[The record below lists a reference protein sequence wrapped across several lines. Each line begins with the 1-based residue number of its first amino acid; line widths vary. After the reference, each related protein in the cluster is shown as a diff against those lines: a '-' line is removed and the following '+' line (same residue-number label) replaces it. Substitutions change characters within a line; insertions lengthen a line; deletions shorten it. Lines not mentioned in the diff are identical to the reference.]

1 MASPWSNSHPSQ
13 PLILGLAAAAVVFL
27 TAALSCGTLYVR
39 GRESLIDEVRSDLR
53 RTAVVAAAAIDSHL
67 HRQLTDPSQEE
78 SPAYQQAVA
87 PLRKILRSTTSI
99 RFIYTCV
106 LKDGN
111 VYFVLDPTPKGDADG
126 DGVED
131 HSALMDRY
139 DEANEAMRAVLAG
152 GPAASDQEPVTDRW
166 GTTISGYAPFH
177 DDLGNT
183 VGGVGVD
190 IDLDTYEQRVGGMQ
204 SAMGLGALLALACSI
219 LVGVV
224 VARFASSLRLARFLA
239 DENAKVLKAERLVAE
254 RANRSKDEFLAVM
267 THEIRTPLNAVIGLA
282 DLLIAGDPDDEQ
294 RHHLATIRTSGEHL
308 LSMINDIL
316 DHSKIDAGHM
326 TLEELPFSPKESA
339 DEVVSL
345 LKGAANAKGLRLE
358 LVIDGPVSERVIGD
372 PVRLRQVLLNL
383 VSNAVKFTNTGGVTI
398 TVRATHPGGAITFS
412 VIDTGVG
419 MDEASRAR
427 VFKPFTQGDSSIN
440 RRFGGTGLGLSIS
453 QRLVKLMGGIISV
466 ESAPGR
472 GTAFAF
478 TLPLRATDRPTT
490 SIMRTTPIAQVPSF
504 RGRVLVVDD
513 REINRQVAVAMVKR
527 LGLEVEEAADGRAA
541 LDRLAKGGIDLVL
554 MDCQMP
560 ELDGIATT
568 AELRLHEGAKQRLPV
583 IALSAAVT
591 PSDRERCRQAG
602 MDGFLAK
609 PIRLDLLAGELSRF
623 LHIKNAESAPNTD
636 RSAGVVVLDRQ
647 VIATLRSLDAKPAGF
662 MHMVDT
668 YLRESSGAIAA
679 IIFDGVAA
687 RRDGLSER
695 AHAMKGA
702 ALTIGLMRLAQVLDT
717 IERLALAGDDQA
729 LAGAAVDLGQIYSEG
744 VEALRIERDRSPS
757 VSSN

>member
-1 MASPWSNSHPSQ
+1 M
-13 PLILGLAAAAVVFL
+13 VVFG
-27 TAALSCGTLYVR
+27 TAALSGGTLYVR
-39 GRESLIDEVRSDLR
+39 GREALIEEVRSDLR
-53 RTAVVAAAAIDSHL
+53 RTAVVAAASIDSKL
-67 HRQLTDPSQEE
+67 HQQLTDPAQEDG
-78 SPAYQQAVA
+78 PAYQQAVA
-87 PLRKILRSTTSI
+87 PLRNILRSTTSI

-106 LKDGN
+106 LKDGH

-131 HSALMDRY
+131 HSFLMDRY
-139 DEANEAMRAVLAG
+139 DEANPVLRAVLAG
-152 GPAASDQEPVTDRW
+152 GPAATDQEPITDRW

-183 VGGVGVD
+183 IGGVGVD
-190 IDLDTYEQRVGGMQ
+190 IDLDTYNKRLGGIF
-204 SAMGLGALLALACSI
+204 SALGIGALLALACSALI
-219 LVGVV
+219 GVV
-224 VARFASSLRLARFLA
+224 AARSAASLRHARLQA
-239 DENAKVLKAERLVAE
+239 EENAKVLKAERLAAE

-326 TLEELPFSPKESA
+326 TLEELPFSPKESVE
-339 DEVVSL
+339 EVVSL
-345 LKGAANAKGLRLE
+345 LQESANSKGLRLE
-358 LVIDGPVSERVIGD
+358 LVVDGPVSERVIGD
-372 PVRLRQVLLNL
+372 PVRLRQVLINL
-383 VSNAVKFTNTGGVTI
+383 VSNAVKFTTAGGVTI
-398 TVRATHPGGAITFS
+398 TMRASHPGGAITFS
-412 VIDTGVG
+412 VVDTGVG

-453 QRLVKLMGGIISV
+453 QRLVKLMGGVISV

-490 SIMRTTPIAQVPSF
+490 SIMRATPIDQVPSF
-504 RGRVLVVDD
+504 QGRVLVVDD

-527 LGLEVEEAADGRAA
+527 LGLEVEEVADGRAA

-560 ELDGIATT
+560 ELDGVATT
-568 AELRLHEGAKQRLPV
+568 AELRLHEDPSKRLPV

-591 PSDRERCRQAG
+591 PTDRERCRQAG

-609 PIRLDLLAGELSRF
+609 PVRLDLLAGELSRF
-623 LHIKNAESAPNTD
+623 LHIKEGTPSPDVGGPT
-636 RSAGVVVLDRQ
+636 GGMVVLDRQ

-662 MHMVDT
+662 VHMVDT
-668 YLRESSGAIAA
+668 YLRESSRSIAT

-687 RRDGLSER
+687 RREGLSER

-702 ALTIGLMRLAQVLDT
+702 ALTIGLVRLAQALDV
-717 IERLALAGDDQA
+717 IEHLALAGDDQA
-729 LAGAAVDLGQIYSEG
+729 LASAAADLDQVYSEG
-744 VEALRIERDRSPS
+744 VEALRLERDRSAS
-757 VSSN
+757 ASLN